1 MARSQRDHRNWSK
14 GYQEGLVDMVTA
26 ISEGGI
32 RGAVEWVRNNGNEDT
47 RNILDAMMLV
57 GDANDET
64 V

>member
-1 MARSQRDHRNWSK
+1 MARSVRDHRNWTK

-32 RGAVEWVRNNGNEDT
+32 AGAVEWVKNNGNADT
-47 RNILDAMMLV
+47 RALLDAMMLM